1 MPAAVLMATLIVA
14 KLRNR
19 AAGGLPFEFYG
30 CLAVAAAVIIQ
41 PLGVSPTFPGFAH
54 NEQRLVGI
62 GLLPLV
68 LAAAVALRYA
78 QMNGRL
84 ALGRQGLAIVIAFLA
99 IGSLHHIYTVI
110 GPPNLKDFVALEL
123 VAAGIVGAVI
133 LSPVMSYL
141 LPNAVV
147 RHDVDGP

>member
-1 MPAAVLMATLIVA
+1 M
-14 KLRNR
+14 
-19 AAGGLPFEFYG
+19 
-30 CLAVAAAVIIQ
+30 IQ

-78 QMNGRL
+78 QVNGRL
-84 ALGRQGLAIVIAFLA
+84 ALGRQGLAIAIASLA
-99 IGSLHHIYTVI
+99 LGSLHHIYTVA

-123 VAAGIVGAVI
+123 VAAGVVGAVI
-133 LSPVMSYL
+133 LSPVLSYL
-141 LPNAVV
+141 RPDAVAV
-147 RHDVDGP
+147 HDLDGP